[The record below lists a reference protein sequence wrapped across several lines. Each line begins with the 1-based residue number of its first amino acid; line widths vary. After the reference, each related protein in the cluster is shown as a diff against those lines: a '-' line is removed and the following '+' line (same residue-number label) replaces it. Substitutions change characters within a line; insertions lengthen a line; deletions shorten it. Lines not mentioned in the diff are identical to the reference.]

1 MLQTFG
7 RNFDRKLF
15 AEILPGTKSLS
26 RRNFQKIS
34 FFLICCIC
42 VNQYYTLFFKPSRG
56 KLIDF
61 SVLKHQ
67 VKTFLDILFV
77 LNDGFHDSYNE
88 PVDQCFPKTNRNFVY
103 AKAVKGFQEAER
115 K

>member
-1 MLQTFG
+1 MA
-7 RNFDRKLF
+7 LF
-15 AEILPGTKSLS
+15 AEILPVTEILS

-42 VNQYYTLFFKPSRG
+42 VIQYDKLFFRLSRG

-61 SVLKHQ
+61 SLLKHQ
-67 VKTFLDILFV
+67 VKTFFDILLS
-77 LNDGFHDSYNE
+77 LNYGLHELYNE
-88 PVDQCFPKTNRNFVY
+88 PVDRVFSKMNRNFICV
-103 AKAVKGFQEAER
+103 KTVKGFQEAER